1 LAFILNITSYIIQ
14 TFEKVRTGRTTM
26 REPVLVI
33 TENVIKMGVDLLDN
47 LFQQV
52 TGDTDEMG
60 R

>member
-1 LAFILNITSYIIQ
+1 
-14 TFEKVRTGRTTM
+14 M